1 MFIHRFVNSKL
12 NLFLYC
18 SLNDM
23 IDFILFSRAII
34 FSSLLTLLSIGLTLT
49 YLTTKVPNFAHGTFA
64 AVGAYVTLTA
74 VKLWGGNPY
83 HFLFLALII
92 GGMIG
97 LAQYLIVFR
106 PLIRRG
112 ATVVGLMIAT
122 LAIEFILL
130 AAMNIYADYL
140 SSQFKIRSRFF
151 LLAGEDFDV
160 AGNKGLLI
168 VSPALAAVIVTLLY
182 LALTRTK
189 FGIAMRAAIEDP
201 SLASVVGV
209 DVNRVYAVSWFIAG
223 AFGGLSGALLPLW
236 LPGNPDVGSKVI
248 VSIFAASIVGGLGS
262 IYGAVLGGFLIGL
275 AELLGTRAL
284 AIELGS
290 WITPYRPLIPLI
302 AIAITLLL
310 ASKGLTGIN
319 WLGVTKG
326 IWNRIVGF
334 VRSPTETFNGVK
346 DEDSLGANSIKHCLK
361 LLIIFAILQTL
372 LFTTIPQY
380 YTIVMSFITT
390 FVPVNFYTQWPPLV
404 GFIYIFVGGLIAILG
419 VSLLTHICAIVLGG
433 RKEVGQTI
441 KSMAYGSTPLL
452 LLGWIP
458 FLGIVFV
465 IWSMVVSIIG
475 IRQLHEVSMGR
486 AVAAFVLGAT
496 CFCVVAGIFVLFSA

>member
-1 MFIHRFVNSKL
+1 
-12 NLFLYC
+12 
-18 SLNDM
+18 M
-23 IDFILFSRAII
+23 IDPLLSGAII

-74 VKLWGGNPY
+74 VELWGGNPY
-83 HFLFLALII
+83 HFLFFALMVGGII
-92 GGMIG
+92 A

-112 ATVVGLMIAT
+112 ATIIGLMITT

-130 AAMNIYADYL
+130 AAMNIYADSL
-140 SSQFKIRSRFF
+140 SRQFKVKSRYF
-151 LLAGEDFDV
+151 LLAIHDFEIV
-160 AGNKGLLI
+160 GNKGLL
-168 VSPALAAVIVTLLY
+168 VVAPTLVVVTVTLLY

-189 FGIAMRAAIEDP
+189 FGVAMRAAIEDP
-201 SLASVVGV
+201 SLASVVGIN
-209 DVNRVYAVSWFIAG
+209 VNLVYAISWLIAG
-223 AFGGLSGALLPLW
+223 GLGSLSGALLPLW
-236 LPGNPDVGSKVI
+236 FPGNPDMGSKFI
-248 VSIFAASIVGGLGS
+248 VSVFAASIVGGLGS

-275 AELLGTRAL
+275 AEILGTNQL

-290 WITPYRPLIPLI
+290 WVHPYRPLIPLI

-310 ASKGLTGIN
+310 ASEGLIGVN
-319 WLGVTKG
+319 WRGVTKG

-334 VRSPTETFNGVK
+334 VRSPTETFNSVK
-346 DEDSLGANSIKHCLK
+346 DEDSLWSNSIKHCLK
-361 LLIIFAILQTL
+361 LLVIFAILQTL

-380 YTIVMSFITT
+380 YTMMMSFITT
-390 FVPVNFYTQWPPLV
+390 FVPVDFYTQWPPLL
-404 GFIYIFVGGLIAILG
+404 GFIYIFIGGLLAILG
-419 VSLLTHICAIVLGG
+419 VSLLTHIWAYILGG
-433 RKEVGQTI
+433 KKEVEQTI

-458 FLGIVFV
+458 FLGIAFV
-465 IWSMVVSIIG
+465 IWSIAVSIIG
-475 IRQLHEVSMGR
+475 IRQLHEVSMGK

-496 CFCVVAGIFVLFSA
+496 CFCVLTGIFVLSFA